1 MGYINVKDNNIII
14 ASCNEARNNSIN
26 ELFINAINDRN
37 YFPIFTYYNCF
48 NSTNHYTSS
57 LNNMNLEKRNKI
69 DNRIL
74 AGDGLYA
81 YDEFKKTSKLCSA
94 GFWARRQPN
103 RNYIATAGHCYYL
116 GLSPFYLLPWNST
129 STTAEIGEMPIHYLE
144 PIDFGLINID
154 IKKIQPI
161 PCVRNTDS
169 ERYKE
174 LFIEDVI
181 LASNNGAHLC
191 LSGIRSHVKCGYV
204 AALNGFTS
212 NGVYFRDNI
221 FVVNLRYIPGDS
233 GGAIFYYKNLTQVS
247 LNGIVQG
254 GLFDFNDNINGIT
267 GVITLRSILNE
278 IEDLEVVTTS

>member
-1 MGYINVKDNNIII
+1 
-14 ASCNEARNNSIN
+14 
-26 ELFINAINDRN
+26 
-37 YFPIFTYYNCF
+37 
-48 NSTNHYTSS
+48 
-57 LNNMNLEKRNKI
+57 MNLEKRNKI

-74 AGDGLYA
+74 AGDGLY
-81 YDEFKKTSKLCSA
+81 YKFKNRSYSCSA
-94 GFWARRQPN
+94 GFWARSQPN
-103 RNYIATAGHCYYL
+103 MNYIATTGHCYVP
-116 GLSPFYLLPWNST
+116 GSGPFYLLPWNST
-129 STTAEIGEMPIHYLE
+129 RVYLIGEMPIHYLE

-161 PCVRNTDS
+161 PSVRNTDS

-191 LSGIRSHVKCGYV
+191 LSGLRSHVKCGYV

-212 NGVYFRDNI
+212 NGLYFRDNI
-221 FVVNLRYIPGDS
+221 FVVNLRNIAGDS
-233 GGAIFYYKNLTQVS
+233 GGPIFYYKNFTHVS

-267 GVITLRSILNE
+267 GVITISSILNLF
-278 IEDLEVVTTS
+278 EDLEVVTTS